1 MERQVVT
8 VWRRTFASARSIL
21 RFHVLQRT
29 WCATPCDLQCSLPS
43 LHKHYLMRIESTHRP
58 QAQAAT
64 PSPRRSSFSRFSQRG
79 TTIVELALVLP
90 LFLLLVFG
98 LIELS
103 LALYDQAVLVNAS
116 REGARAGVVLRNPK
130 LTTAEIEQV
139 VLNYTNGS
147 LITFGAAVTPVVT
160 VTQSTPPAFPN
171 PLQVKVDYTFT
182 GLGLGS
188 MMSAVTQPL
197 VLSATATMIHE

>member
-1 MERQVVT
+1 MT
-8 VWRRTFASARSIL
+8 VWRRTFPSARNIL

-29 WCATPCDLQCSLPS
+29 WYSTPCDLQCSLPS
-43 LHKHYLMRIESTHRP
+43 PHKHYLMRIESTHRLP
-58 QAQAAT
+58 AQAAS
-64 PSPRRSSFSRFSQRG
+64 PLPRRSSFSRFSQRG

-139 VLNYTNGS
+139 VLKYTNGS

>member
-1 MERQVVT
+1 
-8 VWRRTFASARSIL
+8 
-21 RFHVLQRT
+21 
-29 WCATPCDLQCSLPS
+29 
-43 LHKHYLMRIESTHRP
+43 MRIESTHRLP
-58 QAQAAT
+58 AQAAS
-64 PSPRRSSFSRFSQRG
+64 PLPRRSSFSRFSQRG

>member
-1 MERQVVT
+1 M
-8 VWRRTFASARSIL
+8 
-21 RFHVLQRT
+21 
-29 WCATPCDLQCSLPS
+29 
-43 LHKHYLMRIESTHRP
+43 
-58 QAQAAT
+58 
-64 PSPRRSSFSRFSQRG
+64 
-79 TTIVELALVLP
+79 
-90 LFLLLVFG
+90 
-98 LIELS
+98 
-103 LALYDQAVLVNAS
+103 
-116 REGARAGVVLRNPK
+116 LRNPK

-139 VLNYTNGS
+139 VLKYTNGS

-160 VTQSTPPAFPN
+160 VIQSTPPAFPN